1 MAETIKQQ
9 VLRILAGQSEGYL
22 IDPDATA
29 FRVEGLAPDDVK
41 ATLAELAHS
50 GHAREDEVVGQN
62 YTPALDED
70 GEEIPGQIAT
80 DPTTGEP
87 LLVDAV
93 DEDGKTILLDQGWT
107 ITDKGLA
114 SHKKRTKK

>member
-1 MAETIKQQ
+1 MAETIKQT
-9 VLRILAGQSEGYL
+9 VMRVLAGQSEGYL
-22 IDPDATA
+22 IDPGATA
-29 FRVEGLAPDDVK
+29 FRVEGLSEEDVAK
-41 ATLAELAHS
+41 TLAELGHS

-62 YTPALDED
+62 YTPALDDD

-87 LLVDAV
+87 ILVDAV
-93 DEDGKTILLDQGWT
+93 DEDGKTILIDSGWT

-114 SHKKRTKK
+114 AHKRRRK